1 VDVSQAD
8 LPAAVTAWADEW
20 YSRESNQSEHAA
32 FAMGSLRD
40 SEKFA
45 DDIVRAFADDI
56 RMSGIGPDATR
67 LAEMGGWRMDT
78 QPFSV
83 VSLFSGAGGLD
94 IGLEAAGFHTVST
107 LDCDPDCVASLCA
120 NQRLGV
126 PTGNG
131 RNHLQGTRL
140 LGADIEKVNAEHL
153 RPVGAGRRWTPDL
166 MAGGPPCQPFSS
178 SGKMLSVEDPRG
190 KLFQHFVRLA
200 DALQPRLI
208 LFENVRGLVT
218 ARGTRGEPGEVL
230 DMVKDAF
237 EGIGYATTFALL
249 NAADFGAAQRRVR
262 CFMMATRATALPAF
276 PEPTHAETPS
286 GGLFDRR
293 SPWVTLRELLA
304 TLPPPSADE
313 IIWPTPRLSAE
324 LGSVPCGSGLKSA
337 GARESTRPG
346 GHWGYRQGT
355 FIADLDQPAR
365 TVTASA
371 SQDWIR
377 APDGQLRRLTLREC
391 AALQGFPR
399 EWSFAGPVASRYRQ
413 VGNAVPIMFGRTLGE
428 SMLSVLRQGQ
438 QPKPVSAPLPRE
450 FGSAIEYTRREHRRN
465 GDSRKVARLKIQQV
479 GVDVQEVKG
488 LGSMDW
494 VIGKR

>member
-1 VDVSQAD
+1 
-8 LPAAVTAWADEW
+8 
-20 YSRESNQSEHAA
+20 
-32 FAMGSLRD
+32 
-40 SEKFA
+40 
-45 DDIVRAFADDI
+45 
-56 RMSGIGPDATR
+56 
-67 LAEMGGWRMDT
+67 MDH

-94 IGLEAAGFHTVST
+94 IGLEAAGFHTVSAVDT
-107 LDCDPDCVASLCA
+107 DADCLASLCA
-120 NQRLGV
+120 NQRSEI
-126 PTGNG
+126 PTGTG

-140 LGADIEKVNAEHL
+140 LRADIEDVSAEHL
-153 RPVGAGRRWTPDL
+153 SPTGAGRKWPPDV

-218 ARGTRGEPGEVL
+218 ARGTGGEPGEVL
-230 DMVKDAF
+230 GMVKDAF

-249 NAADFGAAQRRVR
+249 NAADFGDAQRRVR

-276 PEPTHAETPS
+276 PDPTHAEKPS
-286 GGLFDRR
+286 GGLFD
-293 SPWVTLRELLA
+293 SQLPWVTLRELLA
-304 TLPPPSADE
+304 TLPPPSPDE
-313 IIWPTPRLSAE
+313 VVRPTPKLSAE
-324 LGSVPCGSGLKSA
+324 FGRIPCGSGLKSA

-355 FIADLDQPAR
+355 FIADPDQPAR

-377 APDGQLRRLTLREC
+377 EPDGRLRRLTLREC

-399 EWSFAGPVASRYRQ
+399 EWSFAGPVASRFRQ
-413 VGNAVPIMFGRTLGE
+413 VGNAVPVALGRILGE
-428 SMLSVLRQGQ
+428 SMLTVLRQGEQ
-438 QPKPVSAPLPRE
+438 RKPSSATLPRE

-465 GDSRKVARLKIQQV
+465 GDSRKAARSKMQQGGIQV
-479 GVDVQEVKG
+479 HEVKG

-494 VIGKR
+494 SLEK